1 MNIERTPMNV
11 DDRSVRTRLRR
22 LAGGIAVA
30 ALSAL
35 TSVTNLP
42 ADSAWAQSVA
52 DIPTSVDVAIA
63 NDRLVEIFA
72 TPEATKPSV
81 KLDAYENFSRRLVF
95 RVISKSGDRL
105 KVWLPIRPNG
115 VTGYINIA
123 DAKVKTYDYAILVDL
138 SDRKLTLY
146 KAGAPVFAD
155 KVAIGA
161 PKTPTPLGQY
171 YLTELAKVSNKGSE
185 YGTYAFGVSAFSETI
200 TRFKS
205 RSGQIGLHG
214 TNKPKDLGK
223 NISHGCI
230 RLNNVSIAKLAK
242 TVPQGTPIIIVP

>member
-1 MNIERTPMNV
+1 MTIECTHTV
-11 DDRSVRTRLRR
+11 LIGRR
-22 LAGGIAVA
+22 PRARIIRWAVGVA
-30 ALSAL
+30 AMAL
-35 TSVTNLP
+35 TALASFPMGL
-42 ADSAWAQSVA
+42 AQAQTAA
-52 DIPTSVDVAIA
+52 DIPVTVDVAIV
-63 NDRLVEIFA
+63 NERLVEIFA
-72 TPEATKPSV
+72 TADATKPSV

-95 RVISKSGDRL
+95 RVISKTGDRL

-115 VTGYINIA
+115 VTGYINSA

-146 KAGAPVFAD
+146 RAGVPVFAD

-185 YGTYAFGVSAFSETI
+185 YGTYAFGLSAFSETI

-230 RLNNVSIAKLAK
+230 RLNNASIAKLAK

>member
-1 MNIERTPMNV
+1 MNMTIECTHMIG
-11 DDRSVRTRLRR
+11 RSPRTRMSR
-22 LAGGIAVA
+22 LAVGVA
-30 ALSAL
+30 LVALAAL
-35 TSVTNLP
+35 TSAATFP
-42 ADSAWAQSVA
+42 ASTAQAQTVA

-63 NDRLVEIFA
+63 NERLVEIFA

-95 RVISKSGDRL
+95 RVISETGDRL

-115 VTGYINIA
+115 VTGYINA
-123 DAKVKTYDYAILVDL
+123 SDAKVKTYDYAILVDL

-185 YGTYAFGVSAFSETI
+185 YGTYAFGLSAFSETI

-230 RLNNVSIAKLAK
+230 RLNNASIAKLAK